1 MKARFLP
8 SIPQSLTV
16 FLFWWLMSEDS
27 GPATLLTALIL
38 AFLMPLLAARLERE
52 FARLGQWWILLPFG
66 LLVLYDIVIANLT
79 VAKQVLGSQKKLQ
92 SGFVWMPLEL
102 TNIHGIS
109 ALASVI
115 TLTPGTVSAELSED
129 RKHLLIHYL
138 SADDPQALVSLIKTR
153 YEAPLRKVFP

>member
-1 MKARFLP
+1 MKSRFLP

-16 FLFWWLMSEDS
+16 FLFWLLMSEDS
-27 GPATLLTALIL
+27 GAATLLTAALL
-38 AFLMPLLAARLERE
+38 ALLMPLLAARLERE
-52 FARLGQWWILLPFG
+52 FARLERWWILVPFG
-66 LLVLYDIVIANLT
+66 LMVLYDILIANLT
-79 VAKQVLGSQKKLQ
+79 VAKQVLGPQKKLRP
-92 SGFVWMPLEL
+92 GFVWVPLAM

-129 RKHLLIHYL
+129 RHHLLIHYL
-138 SADDPQALVSLIKTR
+138 SADNPDALVTHIKIR